1 MPTQQET
8 IETLISL
15 QNEII
20 RKGFSDRK
28 DLSVVAYHRVLQ
40 HFDTLIAAIEAITP
54 AVICPSNWTTCS
66 CLFHLQ
72 MREAYAEKER
82 EKELR
87 LSELGD

>member
-1 MPTQQET
+1 MPTQ
-8 IETLISL
+8 IETLASVSCL
-15 QNEII
+15 RNEIV

-40 HFDTLIAAIEAITP
+40 HFDALIAAIEAITP
-54 AVICPSNWTTCS
+54 EVICPNNWTTCS

-72 MREAYAEKER
+72 MREVYAEKER

>member
-1 MPTQQET
+1 MPTQQEI
-8 IETLISL
+8 IETLASL
-15 QNEII
+15 RNEIV

-28 DLSVVAYHRVLQ
+28 DLSVAAYHRVLQ
-40 HFDTLIAAIEAITP
+40 HFDTLIAAIEAIAP
-54 AVICPSNWTTCS
+54 AVICHNNWTTCS

-87 LSELGD
+87 MSELGD